1 MHVPGTY
8 FRSGHAKRLRA
19 HVVREHGDGL
29 AVVCDASL
37 AIVAEVGPEDY
48 RFGIDLPGQPV
59 ELEFRDG
66 SVFVPDSATHRWPS
80 QSRRAGIATWLETN
94 RLVVVLALLLSPLA
108 LYWIYSSGMPVA
120 AAWSVQFVP
129 DSVKEEL
136 GKQTHSILEEWAF
149 EPSELGER
157 DQASVEAIWDSA
169 RENLALEHQ
178 HYELRFLKA
187 PEIGAN
193 AFALP
198 DGTVIVTDEL
208 VYLLRG
214 NPDAMLAILLHEM
227 GHVEHEHGLRLIA
240 QSIGSALV
248 LGAVF
253 GDLEG
258 LTEMFLGSGATL
270 VQNAFSRDMEREADT
285 YAIAHLETLDKSPR
299 AFAEALTA
307 LMESHGAG
315 VSEET
320 SKTLSYFQS
329 HPAIEERINEA
340 LRAAE

>member
-1 MHVPGTY
+1 MYVPGTY
-8 FRSGHAKRLRA
+8 FRSGHAKRLRV

-29 AVVCDASL
+29 AVVCDESL
-37 AIVAEVGPEDY
+37 GIVAEVEPEDY

-66 SVFVPDSATHRWPS
+66 SVFVPDSATHRWSMQP
-80 QSRRAGIATWLETN
+80 RRAGIATWLETN

-178 HYELRFLKA
+178 HYELSFLKA
-187 PEIGAN
+187 PV
-193 AFALP
+193 ALQHIIP
-198 DGTVIVTDEL
+198 RRICIII
-208 VYLLRG
+208 
-214 NPDAMLAILLHEM
+214 P
-227 GHVEHEHGLRLIA
+227 
-240 QSIGSALV
+240 GS
-248 LGAVF
+248 
-253 GDLEG
+253 
-258 LTEMFLGSGATL
+258 
-270 VQNAFSRDMEREADT
+270 
-285 YAIAHLETLDKSPR
+285 
-299 AFAEALTA
+299 
-307 LMESHGAG
+307 
-315 VSEET
+315 
-320 SKTLSYFQS
+320 
-329 HPAIEERINEA
+329 
-340 LRAAE
+340 